1 MEEKNV
7 SDSPSLVTNISR
19 IAEIKKSIFHIM
31 EESPE
36 GNAAAR
42 YFNIFMMVLIIG
54 NVFTVIL
61 ETSAPIHARFFT
73 IFSIID
79 IVSISIFTVEYFLR
93 LWICTTN
100 PVYENPVAGRLRYAG
115 TPLALIDLFAFL
127 PFYIPLI
134 IPLDL
139 RFIRVLRLFRI
150 FRLLKLG
157 RYSES
162 MKLFSRVISRAM
174 EQLLLVLT
182 VLFVFL
188 VLSSTF
194 MYYAEHEAQPDKFG
208 SIPDAMW
215 WAIVTLGTVGYGDV
229 YPITLAGKILGAIVI
244 TLCIAVFALPAA
256 ILSSGFIEE
265 SQKTRVIICPAC
277 GHRIG
282 GNENDNNHPKD
293 KRSDEGGKP

>member
-1 MEEKNV
+1 
-7 SDSPSLVTNISR
+7 
-19 IAEIKKSIFHIM
+19 M

-42 YFNIFMMVLIIG
+42 YFNIFMTVLIVG
-54 NVFTVIL
+54 NVLTVIL
-61 ETSAPIHARFFT
+61 ETSAPVHARFFT
-73 IFSIID
+73 VFSIID
-79 IVSISIFTVEYFLR
+79 FVSITIFTVEYFLR
-93 LWICTTN
+93 LWICTVNPEFQN
-100 PVYENPVAGRLRYAG
+100 PVTGRLRYAG
-115 TPLALIDLFAFL
+115 TPFAIIDLLAFL
-127 PFYIPLI
+127 PFYIPFI

-150 FRLLKLG
+150 LRLLKLG
-157 RYSES
+157 RYSDS
-162 MKLFSRVISRAM
+162 MKLFSRVISHAM

-194 MYYAEHEAQPDKFG
+194 MYYAEHEAQPDRFG

-229 YPITLAGKILGAIVI
+229 YPITIPGKILGAIVI

-265 SQKTRVIICPAC
+265 SQKAHGIICPAC
-277 GHRIG
+277 GHKIG
-282 GNENDNNHPKD
+282 GHEMDHTAKGG
-293 KRSDEGGKP
+293 KETAERGKSDEPAGKIK